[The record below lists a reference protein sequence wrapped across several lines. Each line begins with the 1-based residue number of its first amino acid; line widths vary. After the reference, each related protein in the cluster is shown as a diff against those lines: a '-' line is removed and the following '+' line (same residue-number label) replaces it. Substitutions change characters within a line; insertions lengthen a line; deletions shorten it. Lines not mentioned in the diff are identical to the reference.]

1 MTGGIQ
7 RLQIEIEIEE
17 NLADT
22 QITIK
27 CREKNAFIDKLVAA
41 LKIIDRKIMVFNGGD
56 ITPLDLEEILYAES
70 VDGKCF
76 IYTAKQ
82 VYESYHKLYELEEQ
96 LAEYMFVRISKS
108 GIVNLKNILSI
119 KAYINRRLLI
129 TMSNKEQLIVSR
141 QYAGGIKTLLGVK

>member
-1 MTGGIQ
+1 M
-7 RLQIEIEIEE
+7 QIEIEIEE

-56 ITPLDLEEILYAES
+56 IIPLDLEEILYAES
-70 VDGKCF
+70 VDGKCYK
-76 IYTAKQ
+76 YTAKQ
-82 VYESYHKLYELEEQ
+82 IYESCHKLYELEEQ

-129 TMSNKEQLIVSR
+129 TMSNKEQLVVSR

>member
-1 MTGGIQ
+1 MLF
-7 RLQIEIEIEE
+7 R
-17 NLADT
+17 
-22 QITIK
+22 
-27 CREKNAFIDKLVAA
+27 
-41 LKIIDRKIMVFNGGD
+41 
-56 ITPLDLEEILYAES
+56 S
-70 VDGKCF
+70 
-76 IYTAKQ
+76 KQ

-141 QYAGGIKTLLGVK
+141 QYAGRIKTLLGVK